1 MRKYFGMW
9 ILSLIIELLF
19 LYNSLERYGVANENS
34 LFVIIIII
42 ITLIVGNGAINTLS
56 RK

>member
-1 MRKYFGMW
+1 MRIYFGIW